1 MDLGNAR
8 GCLGFHVGKRDLFE
22 KALPMYEA
30 LHGRRS
36 ERVAYVLAGIGET
49 YGQLGDE
56 RMQSL
61 VEEALS
67 IYEELQMEPEVAST
81 LLLLA
86 TCMGHQRQ
94 LRQTKGTGGKIN
106 ELWGS
111 RPGFDQSSEVPRC
124 AGRCEG
130 EMHTT
135 GEGPQMEER
144 EFGNDSLRLCATL
157 YNLAN
162 SYAADGREF

>member
-8 GCLGFHVGKRDLFE
+8 GCLGDDVGKRDLFE

-49 YGQLGDE
+49 YSQIGDE
-56 RMQSL
+56 RMQPL

-86 TCMGHQRQ
+86 VCMGH
-94 LRQTKGTGGKIN
+94 KGAFDKQK
-106 ELWGS
+106 ELVERSMSYGESARALISLAKSHGS
-111 RPGFDQSSEVPRC
+111 LGDAKEKC
-124 AGRCEG
+124 NLLEKAL
-130 EMHTT
+130 T
-135 GEGPQMEER
+135 MEEP
-144 EFGNDSLRLCATL
+144 STVPTH
-157 YNLAN
+157 
-162 SYAADGREF
+162 